1 MGSTQETQISHQAVL
16 NTFDE
21 LIRQRAVDED
31 QNPLVAYPATRLG
44 VDNYEHFTGREL
56 NRLVDGA
63 AKHLLRQG
71 FKPVVRDK

>member
-1 MGSTQETQISHQAVL
+1 MGSIQQTHTSHQEVL

-21 LIRQRAVDED
+21 LIRQRAVDDD
-31 QNPLVAYPATRLG
+31 QTPLVAYPATILG

-63 AKHLLRQG
+63 AKRLLRQG